1 MPYHEYEVHSA
12 IFCIIRPV
20 PDSFLFIL
28 LIFMLRIVIIFTHN
42 LGRTK
47 EFSTCSDLDV

>member
-20 PDSFLFIL
+20 PDSFSFIL
-28 LIFMLRIVIIFTHN
+28 LIFMLIVIIFTHN

-47 EFSTCSDLDV
+47 EFSTCSDFDV